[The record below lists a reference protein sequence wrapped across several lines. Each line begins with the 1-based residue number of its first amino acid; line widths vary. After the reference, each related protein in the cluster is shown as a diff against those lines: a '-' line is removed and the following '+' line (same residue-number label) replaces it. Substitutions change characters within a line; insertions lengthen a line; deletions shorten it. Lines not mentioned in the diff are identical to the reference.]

1 MCLKIKRSLEKAK
14 ERKTMKYQETRE
26 KVLEVAVE
34 CLNKGLIH
42 GTAGNVSMRVPGED
56 VVIIT
61 PSGIPYDQLTPE
73 QLPAVS
79 LHAELLD
86 GEFKPSTETPM
97 HTAVYRAR
105 KNLNGIVHT
114 HSMFATVFSILE
126 KEIPPMMPPSTPY
139 APVPVAPFEL
149 PGSEELGQAAVNALG
164 ENKMVCTLQNHGLL
178 AACPTLD
185 RAFSA
190 AEYIEECAQL
200 AYWTMQAGKMNPL
213 PDEAVQTLRDRML
226 RGIAV

>member
-26 KVLEVAVE
+26 KVLEVAVK

-114 HSMFATVFSILE
+114 
-126 KEIPPMMPPSTPY
+126 
-139 APVPVAPFEL
+139 VAPFEL

>member
-1 MCLKIKRSLEKAK
+1 
-14 ERKTMKYQETRE
+14 MKYQETRE
-26 KVLEVAVE
+26 KVLEIAVK
-34 CLNKGLIH
+34 CLEKGLIH

-56 VVIIT
+56 VAIIT
-61 PSGIPYDQLTPE
+61 PTRIPYDQLKPE

-79 LHAELLD
+79 LTGELLD
-86 GEFKPSTETPM
+86 GEFKPSSETPM

-114 HSMFATVFSILE
+114 HSMSATVFSIME
-126 KEIPPMMPPSTPY
+126 QEIPPMMPPSTPY
-139 APVPVAPFEL
+139 APVPVAPFHL
-149 PGSEELGQAAVNALG
+149 PGSEELAQAAVEALG
-164 ENKMVCTLQNHGLL
+164 EEKMVCTLQNHGLL

-200 AYWTMQAGKMNPL
+200 AYLTLMAGKMTPI
-213 PDEAVQTLRDRML
+213 PAKDVETLKDRML
-226 RGIAV
+226 KGIAV

>member
-26 KVLEVAVE
+26 KVLEVAVK

-149 PGSEELGQAAVNALG
+149 PGSEEL
-164 ENKMVCTLQNHGLL
+164 
-178 AACPTLD
+178 
-185 RAFSA
+185 
-190 AEYIEECAQL
+190 
-200 AYWTMQAGKMNPL
+200 
-213 PDEAVQTLRDRML
+213 
-226 RGIAV
+226 

>member
-1 MCLKIKRSLEKAK
+1 
-14 ERKTMKYQETRE
+14 MKYQETRE
-26 KVLEVAVE
+26 KVLEVAVK
-34 CLNKGLIH
+34 CLEKGLIH

-61 PSGIPYDQLTPE
+61 PTRIPYDQLTPE
-73 QLPAVS
+73 QLPAIS
-79 LHAELLD
+79 LYAELLD
-86 GEFKPSTETPM
+86 GEFKPSSEAPM
-97 HTAVYRAR
+97 HTAIYRAR
-105 KNLNGIVHT
+105 THLNGIVHT

-149 PGSEELGQAAVNALG
+149 PGSEELGQAAVKALG
-164 ENKMVCTLQNHGLL
+164 EDKMVCTLQNHGLI
-178 AACPTLD
+178 AACPTLE

-200 AYWTMQAGKMNPL
+200 AYWSMMAGKMNPI
-213 PDEAVQTLRDRML
+213 PDEAVKELHDRML
-226 RGIAV
+226 KGIAV

>member
-26 KVLEVAVE
+26 KVLEVAVK

-105 KNLNGIVHT
+105 KNLNGKCI
-114 HSMFATVFSILE
+114 
-126 KEIPPMMPPSTPY
+126 
-139 APVPVAPFEL
+139 
-149 PGSEELGQAAVNALG
+149 QAYL
-164 ENKMVCTLQNHGLL
+164 
-178 AACPTLD
+178 
-185 RAFSA
+185 F
-190 AEYIEECAQL
+190 
-200 AYWTMQAGKMNPL
+200 
-213 PDEAVQTLRDRML
+213 
-226 RGIAV
+226 